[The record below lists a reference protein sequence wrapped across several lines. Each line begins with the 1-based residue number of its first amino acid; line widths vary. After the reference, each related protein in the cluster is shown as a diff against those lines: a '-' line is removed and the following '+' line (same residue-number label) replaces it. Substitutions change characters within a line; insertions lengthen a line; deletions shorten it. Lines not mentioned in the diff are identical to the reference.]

1 MTVVEAYKMFMQE
14 QHFRG
19 NSTET
24 ISYYNITLNMFIDFC
39 GQDLDIDDLDVFL
52 FKSYQLHL
60 LSKKNLKRVSIRR
73 VFERVKFL

>member
-1 MTVVEAYKMFMQE
+1 MNVFEAYKMFMQE
-14 QHFRG
+14 QYFRG

-39 GQDLDIDDLDVFL
+39 GQDLDIDDLDVFM

-60 LSKKNLKRVSIRR
+60 LTKNLKRVSVRTYAR
-73 VFERVKFL
+73 A